1 MSLTLNIPVIET
13 ERLRLRAHH
22 EGDLDVIAA
31 FFADDRSAFVGGP
44 KNRAESWRV
53 ISGALG
59 HWALRGYGMWL
70 VADKTTDAPIGGVGF
85 LNPEGWDEAEL
96 GWHMFNGHEGKGY
109 AYEAAVAAKSYGA
122 THFGIPAPIS
132 YIAPANTRSVALAK
146 RLGATYERDGEVL
159 GNACHI
165 YRHSKAE
172 AA

>member
-1 MSLTLNIPVIET
+1 MSLSLTIPEIET
-13 ERLRLRAHH
+13 DRLRLRGHR
-22 EGDLDVIAA
+22 ESDLDVIAT
-31 FFADDRSAFVGGP
+31 FFADERSAFVGGP

-70 VADKTTDAPIGGVGF
+70 VADKVTDAPIGGVGF

-96 GWHMFNGHEGKGY
+96 GWHVFNGHEGQGY
-109 AYEAAVAAKSYGA
+109 AYEAAAAAKSYGA
-122 THFGIPAPIS
+122 ANFGIPAPIS
-132 YIAPANTRSVALAK
+132 YIAPANTRSVTLAK
-146 RLGATYERDGEVL
+146 RLGASYERDGEVL